1 MRIAVPV
8 ETAAAER
15 RVALVPDSVARLVK
29 AGHQVRVQ
37 RGAGA
42 GAFHS
47 DEAYVTAGAGL
58 IDGSSIY
65 EDTDLV
71 AKVRAPS
78 SEEAAA
84 LKPGTAVVA
93 LLQPASSTELFGKF
107 AAGKVTAFALELV
120 PRITRAQSMD
130 VLSSQATIAGYKA
143 VLLGAAELPK
153 LLPMLTTAAGTLA
166 PSKVFVIG
174 AGVAGLQAIATA
186 RRLGAS
192 VSGFDIRAAA
202 GKQVK
207 SLGASFLSSEVVSQS
222 AEDKGG
228 YAKAQAEDER
238 QRTLATIHQHIISQ
252 DMVITTAQIPNRAAP
267 KLITEEMITAMK
279 PGSVI
284 VDIAADS
291 GGNTTVTR
299 PGETVHSNG
308 VAILTPLNLASTEPV
323 HASQMFSKNVET
335 FINHIAK
342 DGSMKVDLADEITK
356 AMTITHNG
364 ELLRK
369 HGRIMSQLEIIQLYV
384 FILAAFVGYQVITRV
399 PPLLHTPLMSATN
412 AISGISLVGSL
423 VAAGSDQ
430 GQVATILG
438 FIAVTSATIN
448 VVGGFIITDR
458 MLRMFKRTDRV
469 PQGGKK

>member
-29 AGHQVRVQ
+29 AGHQVQVQ

-47 DEAYVTAGAGL
+47 DEAYANGGATL
-58 IDGSSIY
+58 VDGPSIY
-65 EDTDLV
+65 EDVDLV
-71 AKVRAPS
+71 ARVRAPS
-78 SEEAAA
+78 SDEAAT
-84 LKPGTAVVA
+84 LRPGAAVVA
-93 LLQPASSTELFGKF
+93 LLQPATNAELFAKL
-107 AAGKVTAFALELV
+107 ASAKVTAFAMELV

-130 VLSSQATIAGYKA
+130 ALSSQATIAGYKA

-202 GKQVK
+202 GEQVK
-207 SLGASFLSSEVVSQS
+207 SLGAAFLSSEVVSQA

-228 YAKAQAEDER
+228 YAKAQADDER
-238 QRTLATIHQHIISQ
+238 QRTLETIHKHIVGQ
-252 DMVITTAQIPNRAAP
+252 DMVITTAQIPNRPAP
-267 KLITEEMITAMK
+267 KLITDEMVAAMK

-284 VDIAADS
+284 VDIAADT
-291 GGNTTVTR
+291 GGNTTLTK
-299 PGETVHSNG
+299 PGETVRSNG
-308 VAILTPLNLASTEPV
+308 VAILAPLNLAATEPV
-323 HASQMFSKNVET
+323 HASQMYSKNIET

-342 DGSMKVDLADEITK
+342 DGVLKVDLADEITK
-356 AMTITHNG
+356 AMTVTHNG

-369 HGRIMSQLEIIQLYV
+369 
-384 FILAAFVGYQVITRV
+384 
-399 PPLLHTPLMSATN
+399 
-412 AISGISLVGSL
+412 
-423 VAAGSDQ
+423 
-430 GQVATILG
+430 
-438 FIAVTSATIN
+438 
-448 VVGGFIITDR
+448 
-458 MLRMFKRTDRV
+458 
-469 PQGGKK
+469 

>member
-15 RVALVPDSVARLVK
+15 RVALVPESVARLVK

-47 DEAYVTAGAGL
+47 DDAYSTAGATL
-58 IDGSSIY
+58 VDGSDIFN
-65 EDTDLV
+65 DADLV

-78 SEEAAA
+78 TQEASA

-93 LLQPASSTELFGKF
+93 LLQPAANAELFSSL
-107 AAGKVTAFALELV
+107 ASRNVTAFALELV

-166 PSKVFVIG
+166 PSKVFIIG

-202 GKQVK
+202 GEQVK

-238 QRTLATIHQHIISQ
+238 QRTLATIHQHIVSQ
-252 DMVITTAQIPNRAAP
+252 DMVITTAQIPNRPAP
-267 KLITEEMITAMK
+267 KLITDEMVAAMK

-284 VDIAADS
+284 VDIAADT
-291 GGNTTVTR
+291 GGNTTLTK
-299 PGETVHSNG
+299 PGETVRSNG
-308 VAILTPLNLASTEPV
+308 VSILAPLNLAATEPV

-335 FINHIAK
+335 FINHIGKEGAL
-342 DGSMKVDLADEITK
+342 KVDLADEITK

-369 HGRIMSQLEIIQLYV
+369 
-384 FILAAFVGYQVITRV
+384 
-399 PPLLHTPLMSATN
+399 
-412 AISGISLVGSL
+412 
-423 VAAGSDQ
+423 
-430 GQVATILG
+430 
-438 FIAVTSATIN
+438 
-448 VVGGFIITDR
+448 
-458 MLRMFKRTDRV
+458 
-469 PQGGKK
+469 